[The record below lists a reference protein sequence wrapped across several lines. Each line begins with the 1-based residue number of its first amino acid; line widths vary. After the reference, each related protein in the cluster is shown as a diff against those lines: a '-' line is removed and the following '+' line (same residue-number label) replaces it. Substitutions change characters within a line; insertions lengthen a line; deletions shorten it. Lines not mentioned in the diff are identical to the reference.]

1 MFMDKKKIISIAVM
15 TCGIIMLIVGVVFW
29 ALKLNETPAVAD
41 GEYLVTAGSWKL
53 EDQDSLV
60 WNFTEIGK
68 GILTTNNHL
77 NDYTFTW
84 ALEDGKILIET
95 DWLYTLNNQ
104 FSYKLD
110 QNAGTLL
117 LSDGDNE
124 YRFLAQPE

>member
-15 TCGIIMLIVGVVFW
+15 ACGIIMLIVGVVFW

-68 GILTTNNHL
+68 GTLTTNNHL

>member
-1 MFMDKKKIISIAVM
+1 
-15 TCGIIMLIVGVVFW
+15 MLIVGVVFW

-68 GILTTNNHL
+68 GTLTTNNHL

>member
-68 GILTTNNHL
+68 GTLTTNNHL